1 MRKLMILQTVD
12 PDYRKRLFD
21 ILHRSLENHFLIYA
35 GEDYFEDSVQTD
47 STIYYLKSVRNY
59 YFFNRRLLFQY
70 GMWNDA
76 VNTDVLVIE
85 LNPRIISNWILLLFR
100 RILGRETVLW
110 GHVWPRKGKNSPTEK
125 VRDFMRRLGDK
136 IIAYTKTQKVELQ
149 KKMLSKEIL
158 FAPNALYFEEEMKVI
173 KDGDIC
179 NIIFVGRL
187 TRAKKPQILVEAF
200 SSIINKIPN
209 ETNLIILGDGP
220 ERNKLLDLVKKLK
233 VEGRVSILGHVGDYE
248 TLSKYFSHSL
258 VSISSGYIGLSITQS
273 FGFGVPILISE
284 NENHSPEIEAAEI
297 GVNSEFF
304 ITNNKASLAD
314 KILEFYKNKDFWINQ
329 RKIISEKCKKTY
341 SIEVMSKVFIDL
353 VK

>member
-1 MRKLMILQTVD
+1 MILQTVA

-35 GEDYFEDSVQTD
+35 GEDYFEDSVKTD
-47 STIYYLKSVRNY
+47 STIYYLKGVRNY

-70 GMWNDA
+70 GMWVSA
-76 VNTDVLVIE
+76 FNTRILVIE
-85 LNPRIISNWILLLFR
+85 LNPRIISNWILLIIRKLF
-100 RILGRETVLW
+100 GKETILW
-110 GHVWPRKGKNSPTEK
+110 GHVWPRKGKNSPTEQ
-125 VRDFMRRLGDK
+125 VRHLMRRLGDK
-136 IIAYTKTQKVELQ
+136 IIAYTETQKVELQ
-149 KKMLSKEIL
+149 KNMLSKEIL
-158 FAPNALYFEEEMKVI
+158 FAPNALYFEDEMKVI

-220 ERNKLLDLVKKLK
+220 ERKKLLELVKKLK
-233 VEGRVSILGHVGDYE
+233 VEDRVSILGHVGDYE
-248 TLSKYFSHSL
+248 MLSKYFSQSL

-304 ITNNKASLAD
+304 ITDNKASLAD
-314 KILEFYKNKDFWINQ
+314 KILGFYKNKDFWIDQ

-341 SIEVMSKVFIDL
+341 SIEVMAKVFIDL